1 MIPSQEIMHDPR
13 FSRLD
18 ALLAAHAWLWRPQP
32 FREARPEWCGLLPEL
47 ARELMALDDGEVTC
61 LEQDGMALGRL
72 LARHV
77 PALAQLEALTRLPE
91 RVSATPSEAAPH
103 VQWEIPGRKWAQIE
117 AFAHAVGEARGPLLE
132 WCGGK
137 GHLGRLL
144 ALRRGAVVDTL
155 ELDAGLC
162 ADGARLAGRAGAEQK
177 FFTQDAFSAHAAALL
192 PGRHVVALHACG
204 DLHRSLVRRG
214 IAAGVTALDIAPCC
228 YYHMA
233 DKLYRPW
240 SAAAR
245 LELTRDDL
253 RLAVTETVTA
263 PPRETRLRER
273 ERAWKLGFDRLRR
286 ELTGEDRYIS
296 FKPTPKQWLNLG
308 FRGFCAA
315 LATRQGLVLPAH
327 VDWERLENEGRAR
340 LGEVKRLS
348 LPRHVFRR
356 PLEVWL
362 VLDLASY
369 LVENDYRVEVGTFC
383 PRAVTPRN
391 ILLSARL

>member
-1 MIPSQEIMHDPR
+1 MTLPPGATCLP
-13 FSRLD
+13 RLD

-32 FREARPEWCGLLPEL
+32 FREARPVWCGRLPVL
-47 ARELMALDDGEVTC
+47 ARELLALDDGEVAR
-61 LEQDGMALGRL
+61 LEREGVALGQW

-77 PALAQLEALTRLPE
+77 PAVAELEMLARLPQ
-91 RVSATPSEAAPH
+91 RVPPLAAVAAPH
-103 VQWEIPGRKWAQIE
+103 AQWEIPGRKWAQIE

-144 ALRRGAVVDTL
+144 GLRQAGRVETL

-162 ADGARLAGRAGAEQK
+162 AEGERLAARAGVGQR
-177 FFTQDAFSAHAAALL
+177 FVVGDAHSARADALL

-204 DLHRSLVRRG
+204 DLHRGLVRRG
-214 IAAGVTALDIAPCC
+214 IAAGVAALDIAPCC
-228 YYHMA
+228 YYHMT

-240 SAAAR
+240 SEGAR
-245 LELTRDDL
+245 LELTREDL

-286 ELTGEDRYIS
+286 EVSGEDRYVS
-296 FKPTPKQWLNLG
+296 FKPTPRLWLNLD
-308 FRGFCAA
+308 FRGFCQA
-315 LATRQGLVLPAH
+315 LAARQGLALPPH
-327 VDWERLENEGRAR
+327 VDWQDLEAEGYAR

-348 LPRHVFRR
+348 LVRHAFRR

-362 VLDLASY
+362 VLDLAGHLAESGY
-369 LVENDYRVEVGTFC
+369 KVEVGVFC

>member
-1 MIPSQEIMHDPR
+1 MTSPLAESG

-18 ALLAAHAWLWRPQP
+18 TLLAAHAWLWRPQP
-32 FREARPEWCGLLPEL
+32 FCEPRPAWCERLPEL
-47 ARELMALDDGEVTC
+47 ATELLALDDGAMAN
-61 LEQDGMALGRL
+61 LEQDGSALTAL

-77 PALAQLEALTRLPE
+77 TVVAELEALARLPQ
-91 RVSATPSEAAPH
+91 RFEAQLAGTTAH

-144 ALRRGAVVDTL
+144 ALRHGVAVGTL
-155 ELDAGLC
+155 ERDAVLC
-162 ADGARLAGRAGAEQK
+162 ADGERLAGRAGVA
-177 FFTQDAFSAHAAALL
+177 QDFIVEDALSARAAARL

-204 DLHRSLVRRG
+204 DLHRSLVRNG
-214 IAAGVTALDIAPCC
+214 IAGGAAALDIAPCC
-228 YYHMA
+228 YYHLA

-240 SAAAR
+240 SAGAR
-245 LELTRDDL
+245 LEPTREDL

-263 PPRETRLRER
+263 PPRETRQREL

-286 ELTGEDRYIS
+286 EVSGEDRYVS
-296 FKPTPKQWLNLG
+296 FKPTPKQWLSLG
-308 FRGFCAA
+308 FRGFCEA
-315 LATRQGLVLPAH
+315 LAARQGLALPAS
-327 VDWERLENEGRAR
+327 VAWDRLEQEGKAR

-348 LPRHVFRR
+348 LLRHAFRR

-362 VLDLASY
+362 VLDLAEH
-369 LVENDYRVEVGTFC
+369 LVEHGYRVEVGTFC